1 MNWISRLCDVYDHVS
16 GTPAVPSDGGPA
28 PAGFTHMHIDYNIII
43 SKEGE
48 FVTAQHLAEA
58 DKHVVP
64 CTPQA
69 ETRTSSKIV
78 PYPLAD
84 KLKYL
89 IVKDESDN
97 RRYEAYLSRLTDWSQ
112 TPDAP
117 ECLKVLVTY
126 LRKRTLY
133 ADMMSAGV
141 LKNKDNEKSIAC
153 FSVQCID
160 KENRLWMRE
169 DVFDSWLKRWHA
181 LNDECP
187 VGLCYATGER
197 LPLMESHPRIKG
209 NAKLISAKDDDFP
222 FRYCGRF
229 TEKGSAAQVS
239 IIASS
244 KAHNTLKWLLERQ
257 GFRRFGMYFVGWNI
271 DEPVMAVDDGDALT
285 ELGAADYDA
294 AYEAELDDAFCTEAK
309 QPTRLSD
316 TLEAYVNALFR
327 SISGRTGDYKRAS
340 DPDDQ
345 TDEMKR
351 RVSRIVLMG
360 MQAATDGRM
369 SITYYQEMPGNM
381 LVERIENWHRECRWL
396 TVDKGRGV
404 DTVTWREICE
414 AVMGASAV
422 KKALEHPNEENSAT
436 KQMRGMQLR
445 LLHCV
450 VNGAALPESM
460 VSAAYHRALQ
470 PSSFTDAEGKWQ
482 KWDWLRCVSTACALI
497 RKRRLDAKE
506 SPELDYRMNPNCTD
520 RDYLYGRLLAVAF
533 RIETEAH
540 MLPGEKTNSLRLL
553 ANFVQRPAQTWQKLF
568 LKLIPA
574 LEKLDR
580 RADESAEANRPDA
593 RHYLSLLGEIESL
606 FRERES
612 ARPLSERFLLGFSAQ
627 SRSLRLH
634 GNALAYRPPAAR
646 DELYGCLLAVA
657 DCCEAE
663 ARRRKDSRQTGLT
676 NALHLMNAY
685 VASPSRTWK
694 TVHDKLI
701 PYLESI
707 GVKSAAATQRL
718 ICRLERRFTEDE
730 RLSSQPLGDG
740 FLHGYLRMH
749 LALRSAALDAGA
761 WQTDPCDRP
770 RPQTRE
776 ALFGALLALENDTE
790 RAFLDSCKSEE
801 ENRSSNAMRYLTR
814 AAQRPSEVW
823 AYLEKRM
830 EPYARGQWLADRLR
844 EQADALRRQLE
855 QQGFDTDSP
864 LKPEYLHYFYLYSN
878 IC

>member
-28 PAGFTHMHIDYNIII
+28 PVGFTKMQIDYNIII
-43 SKEGE
+43 SPAGE
-48 FVTAQHLAEA
+48 FVTAQTLAES
-58 DKHVVP
+58 DEHVVP

-69 ETRTSSKIV
+69 EARASSKIA
-78 PYPLAD
+78 PYPLAEQ
-84 KLKYL
+84 LKYM

-117 ECLKVLVTY
+117 ECLKALVTY

-153 FSVQCID
+153 FSVQYPD
-160 KENRLWMRE
+160 EENRLWMRP

-271 DEPVMAVDDGDALT
+271 DEPVMDVDEE
-285 ELGAADYDA
+285 ELPPDEHD
-294 AYEAELDDAFCTEAK
+294 EDMPDEAK
-309 QPTRLSD
+309 RPSRAPD

-327 SISGRTGDYKRAS
+327 SISSRTGDYKRAS

-345 TDEMKR
+345 TDDMKR
-351 RVSRIVLMG
+351 RVSWIVLMG

-369 SITYYQEMPGNM
+369 SITYYQEMPGNQF
-381 LVERIENWHRECRWL
+381 VERVEKWHQDCSWF
-396 TVDKGRGV
+396 TTDKGRGV

-414 AVMGASAV
+414 AVMGVSAV
-422 KKALEHPNEENSAT
+422 RTALGDPRAEKSAT

-450 VNGAALPESM
+450 VNGAALPEDM
-460 VSAAYHRALQ
+460 AAAAYHRAIR
-470 PSSFTDAEGKWQ
+470 PSSFTDADGKWR

-497 RKRRLDAKE
+497 RKRRLDTKA
-506 SPELDYRMNPNCTD
+506 SPELTHALNPGFDN
-520 RDYLYGRLLAVAF
+520 RDYLYGRLLAVAL
-533 RIETEAH
+533 RIETEAR
-540 MLPGEKTNSLRLL
+540 MLPEEKTNSLRLL
-553 ANFVQRPAQTWQKLF
+553 ANFVQRPAQTWQKIF

-574 LEKLDR
+574 LERLER
-580 RADESAEANRPDA
+580 RAGESYEANSPDA
-593 RHYLSLLGEIESL
+593 RHYLALLGEIESL

-612 ARPLSERFLLGFSAQ
+612 ARPLSELFLLGFSAQ
-627 SRSLRLH
+627 SRSLRLQ
-634 GNALAYRPPAAR
+634 GNAPAYRPPATR

-663 ARRRKDSRQTGLT
+663 VRRRKASQRNDDQQTGLT

-701 PYLESI
+701 PYLESA
-707 GVKSAAATQRL
+707 GVSSAAATQRL
-718 ICRLERRFTEDE
+718 ICRLEQRFTEEE
-730 RLSSQPLGDG
+730 RLSSRPLGDG
-740 FLHGYLRMH
+740 FLHGYLCMH
-749 LALRSAALDAGA
+749 LALRSEALDAGA
-761 WQTDPCDRP
+761 WQSGPCDAPEP
-770 RPQTRE
+770 RSRE

-790 RAFLDSCKSEE
+790 RDFLDSRKPEQ
-801 ENRSSNAMRYLTR
+801 ENRSSNAMRYLAR
-814 AAQRPSEVW
+814 AAQRPGEVW
-823 AYLEKRM
+823 TYLEERM
-830 EPYARGQWLADRLR
+830 KPYLRGQLLAGCIMER
-844 EQADALRRQLE
+844 ADALRLRLDK
-855 QQGFDTDSP
+855 QGFYTDSP
-864 LKPEYLHYFYLYSN
+864 LGSEYLHYFYLYSRTYGKDD
-878 IC
+878 